1 MTSDNPESI
10 SMGKHKTEMPPVSQ
24 QGAGCEDPTPDASF
38 GKEPEDGGGGDCPAS
53 HSMTSRPGSLPACY
67 IGSHGQYRHC
77 SQLRDHQLTNWQKLK
92 WGTA

>member
-1 MTSDNPESI
+1 MSLNNHFESYAHKRLTQTTAHHATQAQMDNMLLVHSTCYP
-10 SMGKHKTEMPPVSQ
+10 
-24 QGAGCEDPTPDASF
+24 SF
-38 GKEPEDGGGGDCPAS
+38 IC
-53 HSMTSRPGSLPACY
+53 TACY